1 MSASLFFMRHRL
13 WWASTSALSASVAW
27 VKKMG
32 LQALKV
38 LAAWRRFE
46 SFAWCASTVM
56 AYGIGKLPAAIPL
69 SAHKQDMTQAGCL
82 LIDTGDMAAVV
93 QTHT

>member
-1 MSASLFFMRHRL
+1 MRHRL

-27 VKKMG
+27 VKNMG

-56 AYGIGKLPAAIPL
+56 AYGIGKLPAAVPL
-69 SAHKQDMTQAGCL
+69 SAHMQDMTHAGCL